1 MDQKNQGG
9 IIRQQWLR
17 SAWTRTALWRAT
29 LRRHLPLAVR
39 DAVGRA
45 VLRDLERPRLDPI
58 LADRLFDYFGDDLR
72 MLTTLLGRPLPP
84 WQAAAMATPRA

>member
-1 MDQKNQGG
+1 
-9 IIRQQWLR
+9 
-17 SAWTRTALWRAT
+17 
-29 LRRHLPLAVR
+29 VR

-84 WQAAAMATPRA
+84 WQTVAMATPRA